1 MTDYRI
7 TLAAQADIEE
17 IVERIAA
24 DDRALALRFENTLY
38 AAFERLAEHPQ
49 LGHRRTDLTNRP
61 VLFWPVMRQAFAV
74 IYRASAPI
82 VILRIVRWRRL
93 SDSVLAD
100 EL

>member
-1 MTDYRI
+1 MADYHV

-24 DDRALALRFENTLY
+24 DDRALAARFENTLY

-49 LGHRRTDLTNRP
+49 LGHRRTDLTDRP
-61 VLFWPVMRQAFAV
+61 VLFWPVMRRAFAI

-82 VILRIVRWRRL
+82 VVLRIVRWRRL
-93 SDSVLAD
+93 TDSFFAD